1 MDLTVIRHGEGSN
14 NLPTFRPG
22 DVPDNEV
29 PLTSNGVFQ
38 AVQLG
43 QWLVKSFH
51 LHDCVEVTSTFLRA
65 KETRRLAQLSS
76 SCLICHDN
84 LDEHFFGAYMSR
96 NPPNIIQRTQFD
108 LDFAQ
113 QIALRAP
120 EGSSILDDYFQSQQF
135 IQSLFRIFPHR
146 QVVLY
151 THRFRAM
158 VLRMV
163 LEGLP
168 PTDQGWQRI
177 YREKEALGNCSVI
190 HYPDALDAD
199 GQMTIVNHPYQ
210 PKDALVY
217 RPYASILD
225 H

>member
-1 MDLTVIRHGEGSN
+1 MG
-14 NLPTFRPG
+14 
-22 DVPDNEV
+22 
-29 PLTSNGVFQ
+29 
-38 AVQLG
+38 
-43 QWLVKSFH
+43 
-51 LHDCVEVTSTFLRA
+51 
-65 KETRRLAQLSS
+65 
-76 SCLICHDN
+76 
-84 LDEHFFGAYMSR
+84 R

-135 IQSLFRIFPHR
+135 IHSLFRIFPHR

-177 YREKEALGNCSVI
+177 YREKEALGNCSII
-190 HYPDALDAD
+190 HYPDVFDPN
-199 GQMTIVNHPYQ
+199 GQMTIVNRPYQ
-210 PKDALVY
+210 AKDTLVY